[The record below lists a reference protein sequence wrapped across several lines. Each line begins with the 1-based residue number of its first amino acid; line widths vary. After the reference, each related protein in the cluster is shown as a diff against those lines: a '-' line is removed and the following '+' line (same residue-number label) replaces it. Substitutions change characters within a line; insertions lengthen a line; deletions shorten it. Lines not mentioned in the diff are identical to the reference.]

1 MKDQDCV
8 PHVTV
13 AAVIEHD
20 GRFLLVEELVDGKRC
35 LNQPAGHWEC
45 AETLTE
51 AVMRETR
58 EETAYDFAPE
68 YLVGIYRWSPTPDRV
83 YLRFA
88 FGGRIF
94 GHDPSQSLDEP
105 IVAASWYALD
115 EIRAERSRHRTPMV
129 MRCIKDYLRNHR
141 YPLTLLNE
149 LLQ

>member
-1 MKDQDCV
+1 MDQNCV

-20 GRFLLVEELVDGKRC
+20 GRFLLVEELVDGRRC

-45 AETLTE
+45 DETLTE

-58 EETAYDFAPE
+58 EETAYNFSPE
-68 YLVGIYRWSPTPDRV
+68 YLIGIYRWSPAPGKV

-94 GHDPSQSLDEP
+94 GHDPSQRLDEP
-105 IVAASWYALD
+105 VIAASWYKLD
-115 EIRAERSRHRTPMV
+115 EIRAERERHRTPMV
-129 MRCIKDYLRNHR
+129 LKCIDDYLANRR
-141 YPLTLLNE
+141 YPLLLLNE